1 MADEQL
7 TFLGWVR
14 PPGHELASGQSVTPG
29 RLAASVSLTL
39 SDVDDP
45 ADARTR
51 QVAYDL
57 IGPADVTGLRPGA
70 VVRTHPSPGA
80 LAVEADKAVYAE
92 LAAADLPWRYT
103 LDRPQEKAL
112 KPWIVVVVGTTTEIE
127 VQGDKVRIQPSALD
141 AHPLAGSARLAH
153 VEVDPSGHSVA
164 RLISP
169 RPLQA
174 GRAHVAVIVPTFDAA
189 GQPAW
194 PTPATGPVEVPAYYS
209 WTFETKTGG
218 DFAVLARRLHLVQP
232 EGELG
237 TSSVHYGPVP
247 SSAPMSVGGALTAA
261 TPPPD
266 SVPTELATDLKR
278 LTGPTGTAN
287 RPIVGLP
294 DLAAAWPPDETEPVA
309 VGWRDGSTEDFRVRA
324 VAGLGE
330 RAGVVHA
337 DLLAEQAARIAG
349 AYEEAADRL
358 RRLATGLLVSRSLW
372 RRRVPTGTMARLAF
386 VGPALRNLATPTTSV
401 PRALEHPQRALE
413 QSLFSSAAART
424 LRPRPSDVSFS
435 PISADVGAALP
446 EAAAAPGAPTRSGPG
461 TLHTDAFARAVGR
474 PALDDVVT
482 KTLPDLTR
490 VRAAASTLARRLD
503 MKGLDRDTGAFVK
516 ARLDRALNS
525 RESRA
530 DLPLLPLLGLLDD
543 DQPLTRSRARFLA
556 SAIDAPPDSSDLA
569 ALAGMVSEQP
579 VTAVVTA
586 YDLAAASDAIMVEF
600 DPTGPRSSLVD
611 RGLAGIRDA
620 GSILETLPAG
630 PVEMAP
636 DLQLAA
642 WGFLRDDEPEWL
654 LPGATGL
661 LANTVVGLTTN
672 PAFVDA
678 FLLGLNAQVV
688 AELRFRNHPLIPG
701 WTPVRTFWDRVNLST
716 RQTDDDIAPIDQWPR
731 ATAFGDQEHQ
741 TPSASS
747 ADLVVLF
754 TSALF
759 REYPGTI
766 VSLVPAGRTAS
777 GGIDWTLDPVFASRL
792 LPTFQGRVSPD
803 QTFFGFDLDPVLG
816 KEYWVMLE
824 ETVNGRRF
832 LARATTATNGADL
845 ATDLLRPPRRVLIRG
860 DILLA
865 GMAP

>member
-14 PPGHELASGQSVTPG
+14 PPGHDLASGPSATPG

-39 SDVDDP
+39 SDADHP

-51 QVAYDL
+51 RVDYDL

-70 VVRTHPSPGA
+70 VVRTYPSPGA

-103 LDRPQEKAL
+103 LDRPREKAL
-112 KPWIVVVVGTTTEIE
+112 KPWIVVVVGTTTEVE
-127 VQGDKVRIQPSALD
+127 VRGDTVRIQPSALD
-141 AHPLAGSARLAH
+141 AHALAGSATLAH
-153 VEVDPSGHSVA
+153 VEVDASGRMVA

-174 GRAHVAVIVPTFDAA
+174 GRAHVAVIVPTFDPA

-194 PTPATGPVEVPAYYS
+194 PTPATGPVDLPAYHS

-218 DFAVLARRLHLVQP
+218 DFAVLARRLHLVEP
-232 EGELG
+232 EGGLG
-237 TSSVHYGPVP
+237 TSSVHYGPRP
-247 SSAPMSVGGALTAA
+247 TSDPMPVGGALTA
-261 TPPPD
+261 TVPPADAIPAD
-266 SVPTELATDLKR
+266 LATDLER
-278 LTGPTGTAN
+278 LTSPGGTAN
-287 RPIVGLP
+287 RPVIGLP

-309 VGWRDGSTEDFRVRA
+309 AGWREASTDDFRVRA

-337 DLLAEQAARIAG
+337 DLLAEEAALIAG
-349 AYEEAADRL
+349 AHQEAADRL
-358 RRLATGLLVSRSLW
+358 RRLAIGLLVSRSLW
-372 RRRVPTGTMARLAF
+372 RRRVPKGAMARLAF
-386 VGPALRNLATPTTSV
+386 VGPALRNLATPTSSV
-401 PRALEHPQRALE
+401 PLALEHPQRALD
-413 QSLFSSAAART
+413 QSLFSSAAARA
-424 LRPRPSDVSFS
+424 LRPRPSGASTS

-446 EAAAAPGAPTRSGPG
+446 DAAAAPETPARSVQG
-461 TLHTDAFARAVGR
+461 TLHTDAFARSVGR

-482 KTLPDLTR
+482 AGLPDITR
-490 VRAAASTLARRLD
+490 VRAAASTLAQELD
-503 MKGLDRDTGAFVK
+503 GRHLDRDTGTFVK
-516 ARLDRALNS
+516 AHLDRVLTGRQS
-525 RESRA
+525 RTGV
-530 DLPLLPLLGLLDD
+530 PLLPLLGLLDD
-543 DQPLTRSRARFLA
+543 DRPLTRSRARSLA
-556 SAIDAPPDSSDLA
+556 SAIDAPSDTTDLA
-569 ALAGMVSEQP
+569 AVADLVSTRP
-579 VTAVVTA
+579 PADVVTP
-586 YDLAAASDAIMVEF
+586 YDLAAASDAITAEF
-600 DPTGPRSSLVD
+600 DPTGERSSLVD
-611 RGLAGIRDA
+611 RGLAGIHDG
-620 GSILETLPAG
+620 GSVLEVLPTG
-630 PVEMAP
+630 PVELAP

-642 WGFLRDDEPEWL
+642 WRFLRDDEPEWL

-661 LANTVVGLTTN
+661 LGDTVVGLTTN

-688 AELRFRNHPLIPG
+688 AELRFHNHPLIPG
-701 WTPVRTFWDRVNLST
+701 WTPVRTFWDRVNLGT
-716 RQTDDDIAPIDQWPR
+716 GQTDDDISPIDQWPR
-731 ATAFGDQEHQ
+731 ATAFGDPAHQ

-754 TSALF
+754 TTVLF

-766 VSLVPAGRTAS
+766 VSLVPAARTS
-777 GGIDWTLDPVFASRL
+777 VGIDWTAEPVFDGRI

-803 QTFFGFDLDPVLG
+803 QTFFGFDLDPGLG
-816 KEYWVMLE
+816 KECWVMLE

-832 LARATTATNGADL
+832 VAGASAATNGANL
-845 ATDLLRPPRRVLIRG
+845 AKDLLRPPRRVLIRG

-865 GMAP
+865 GMTP